1 MILSIIVER
10 YDIDKIIQHYFFYF
24 KKNNVKYTI
33 QSVLEIINLERAKP
47 TSRYAFIA
55 FIQRKF
61 RAVVGTAS

>member
-10 YDIDKIIQHYFFYF
+10 YDIDRIIQKYFFTLR
-24 KKNNVKYTI
+24 KIMLNI